1 MSDIHCY
8 SGYPA
13 YPGDSYQLIARI
25 FTAYIVIRKE
35 KKRKEKKRKEK
46 KRKELGSRR
55 TTRETEG
62 LGTCHPQ
69 ERGNRVSETSEIN
82 SPAVTII
89 THKSMRAT
97 IQTWECHA
105 HEVQFD

>member
-25 FTAYIVIRKE
+25 STAYIVI
-35 KKRKEKKRKEK
+35 RKEK

-82 SPAVTII
+82 SPAVMII